1 MAHWDAERA
10 EQWIRSQAQRNEV
23 YRPATEKM
31 LDLADLRPGSRVLDV
46 AAGSGEQ
53 TLLAAQRVGPNGYV
67 LVTDISTSMLDA
79 AADAVRRAG
88 LVNIESRLMDGE
100 NLELDAESFDAVIC
114 RLGLMLFSDPPKAL
128 RGMSR
133 VVRTGGKVAALVF
146 SAAAKNPYE
155 GIPRIVADR
164 RGRPMARV
172 FALGNHKLL
181 EDTFRSG
188 GFRKVA
194 VHEVTTHRRFSSSAE
209 AVQELKTD
217 FHGWKIK
224 ELPAGQ
230 REQAWAEVEQQ
241 LRRFEGPNGC
251 ELRGEMLIGVGTK

>member
-23 YRPATEKM
+23 YKPATEKM

-46 AAGSGEQ
+46 AAGTGEQ

-67 LVTDISTSMLDA
+67 LATDISTSMLDA
-79 AADAVRRAG
+79 AAEAVRRAG

-100 NLELDAESFDAVIC
+100 NLELDAVSFDAVIC
-114 RLGLMLFSDPPKAL
+114 RLGLMLFSDPPNAL

-133 VVRTGGKVAALVF
+133 VARTGGKVAALVF
-146 SAAAKNPYE
+146 STAAKNPYE

-172 FALGNHKLL
+172 FALGDHKLL

-194 VHEVTTHRRFSSSAE
+194 VHEVTTHRPFSSSAE
-209 AVQELKTD
+209 AVQELK
-217 FHGWKIK
+217 
-224 ELPAGQ
+224 
-230 REQAWAEVEQQ
+230 V
-241 LRRFEGPNGC
+241 RFPWEGDQGAT
-251 ELRGEMLIGVGTK
+251 RGTA